1 MLAGRLSRLRSLR
14 RGYLHAFSIPRQ
26 GCGCVSQVCNLLMM
40 WRQGIIGYRGQILHF
55 LDDPKAVREDKTS
68 FVLFLIDE
76 KLLYCCYAL
85 QCGDVEKSY
94 EFFEDGILVVQ
105 NGKILHCGSATQ
117 ALLAFG
123 QSLQIKDCSKYLI
136 MPG

>member
-1 MLAGRLSRLRSLR
+1 MATEARSCTFWTTLKL
-14 RGYLHAFSIPRQ
+14 YA
-26 GCGCVSQVCNLLMM
+26 
-40 WRQGIIGYRGQILHF
+40 
-55 LDDPKAVREDKTS
+55 KT
-68 FVLFLIDE
+68 
-76 KLLYCCYAL
+76 KLLLFCFSLMTTLSYCCYAL
-85 QCGDVEKSY
+85 QCGEVEKSY